1 MTASDYLRAALSSA
15 AAGYVLLRMAAVAL
29 LTVAAYR
36 LLVVLF
42 KRRRHESISAN
53 FLFNMLRVM
62 TVLTGGLGALSQI
75 PDFSGAF
82 ATLLTGSGIAAL
94 AIGLAAQESLAN
106 AINGIVL
113 TISKP
118 FDVGDRV
125 HLMSGSITGFV
136 ENITLRHTV
145 VRTFINSRI
154 IIPNSVINKEMI
166 ENSDFTEE
174 RASAFVDAIIT
185 HDSDLELACQTMA
198 DVIGAHPDYVDPRE
212 PGDTKS
218 PRVAVYV
225 RALSVFGVE
234 LRASMWTKT
243 VAINFVACS
252 EVRRALKKAFD
263 EAGVKFA
270 QSESAALPPG
280 SG

>member
-1 MTASDYLRAALSSA
+1 MDQSHGFKVVGPGCLKRRPYQ
-15 AAGYVLLRMAAVAL
+15 LLG
-29 LTVAAYR
+29 
-36 LLVVLF
+36 VLF
-42 KRRRHESISAN
+42 KRWRRERILAN
-53 FLFNMLRVM
+53 FLFNTLKAMV
-62 TVLTGGLGALSQI
+62 VLAGGLSILSQI
-75 PDFSGAF
+75 PQFNGAF

-174 RASAFVDAIIT
+174 RASAFIDAVIT

-234 LRASMWTKT
+234 LRASMWTRT
-243 VAINFVACS
+243 VAINFLACS
-252 EVRRALKKAFD
+252 DARRALKLAFD
-263 EAGVKFA
+263 EAGIKFA
-270 QSESAALPPG
+270 TGEAAALPPAT
-280 SG
+280 S